1 MISGVAAS
9 PIGPEVTVV
18 NSDAAMGA
26 FEELTWRGLVQQTTA
41 ENMGE
46 VLATPLTMYVGC
58 DPSAPSLHAGNLVP
72 LMLMTHL
79 RRAGHQVIALV
90 GGATGMIGDP
100 SGKSSERKLL
110 ANDEV
115 AANTHKLRAQIEG
128 FFANDDGPPAKM
140 VNNLEWL
147 GSLSL
152 LDFLRDV
159 GKHFAVNQMIQRD
172 SVKSRFESRE
182 EGISYTEFSYMLL
195 QAYDFLELHRRYGCR
210 LQSGASDQW
219 GNIVSGV
226 DLVRRLEGKTV
237 YGLTTP
243 LLTDASGKK
252 YGKSEKGA
260 VYLDP
265 TLTSPYAFYQFWL
278 NTEDASVGRFLRWL
292 TVRPREEIDA
302 LAASPGAERHGQ
314 RALAQDLTR
323 RVHGEAELARV
334 LRATEALFGGGDLRG
349 LGGDLLL
356 EALAAAPSVTVAR
369 DRFAGDGALVVDLLA
384 EVGACPSKSDA
395 RRQLGAGGIAVNG
408 VALGTSSADVKVT
421 AADLIDGRLVVL
433 RRGKRNNYVVRVAES

>member
-1 MISGVAAS
+1 
-9 PIGPEVTVV
+9 
-18 NSDAAMGA
+18 
-26 FEELTWRGLVQQTTA
+26 
-41 ENMGE
+41 
-46 VLATPLTMYVGC
+46 MYVGC

-110 ANDEV
+110 GTDEVSGNTRKLSEQIARFFGNDE
-115 AANTHKLRAQIEG
+115 
-128 FFANDDGPPAKM
+128 GPPVKM
-140 VNNLEWL
+140 VDNLEWL
-147 GSLSL
+147 GGLTL
-152 LDFLRDV
+152 LDFLRDI

-172 SVKSRFESRE
+172 SVKQRFESRE

-195 QAYDFLELHRRYGCR
+195 QAYDFLELFRRHGCR

-226 DLVRRLEGKTV
+226 DLVRRIEGKTV

-265 TLTSPYAFYQFWL
+265 KLTSAYDFYQFWL
-278 NTEDASVGRFLRWL
+278 NTADADVGRFLRWL
-292 TVRPREEIDA
+292 SVRPQEEIESFE
-302 LAASPGAERHGQ
+302 ASPGGERLGQ

-323 RVHGEAELARV
+323 RVHGEAELARI
-334 LRATEALFGGGDLRG
+334 LRANEALFGGGDLRG
-349 LGGDLLL
+349 VPGDLLDS
-356 EALAAAPSVTVAR
+356 ALTAAPSITVPR
-369 DRFAGDGALVVDLLA
+369 GRFDGEGALVVDLLT

-408 VALGTSSADVKVT
+408 VSLGTASVETKVK
-421 AADLIDGRLVVL
+421 ASDLIDGRLLVL
-433 RRGKRNNYVVRVAES
+433 RRGKRNNYVIRVA

>member
-1 MISGVAAS
+1 
-9 PIGPEVTVV
+9 
-18 NSDAAMGA
+18 MGA

-41 ENMGE
+41 ENFSE

-110 ANDEV
+110 AADDV
-115 AANTHKLRAQIEG
+115 SANTRRLRAQIEA
-128 FFANDDGPPAKM
+128 FFANDEGPPVKL
-140 VNNLEWL
+140 VDNLEWL

-152 LDFLRDV
+152 LDFLRDI

-172 SVKSRFESRE
+172 SVRQRFESRE

-195 QAYDFLELHRRYGCR
+195 QAYDFLELYRRYGCR

-260 VYLDP
+260 VYLDRA
-265 TLTSPYAFYQFWL
+265 LTSPYAFYQFWL
-278 NTEDASVGRFLRWL
+278 NTADADVGRFLRWL
-292 TVRPREEIDA
+292 SVRPREEIAA
-302 LAASPGAERHGQ
+302 LEASPGAERHGQ

-334 LRATEALFGGGDLRG
+334 LRATEALFGGGDLRD

-356 EALAAAPSVTVAR
+356 EALAAAPSITVTR
-369 DRFAGDGALVVDLLA
+369 DRFAGEGALVVDLLA

-408 VALGTSSADVKVT
+408 MPLGTSSADVKVT

-433 RRGKRNNYVVRVAES
+433 RRGKRNNYVIRIA

>member
-1 MISGVAAS
+1 
-9 PIGPEVTVV
+9 
-18 NSDAAMGA
+18 MGA

-41 ENMGE
+41 ENMAE

-110 ANDEV
+110 GTDEVSGNTRKLSEQIARFFGNDE
-115 AANTHKLRAQIEG
+115 
-128 FFANDDGPPAKM
+128 GPPVKM
-140 VNNLEWL
+140 VDNLEWL
-147 GSLSL
+147 GGLTL
-152 LDFLRDV
+152 LDFLRDI

-172 SVKSRFESRE
+172 SVKQRFESRE

-195 QAYDFLELHRRYGCR
+195 QAYDFLELFRRHGCR

-226 DLVRRLEGKTV
+226 DLVRRIEGKTV

-265 TLTSPYAFYQFWL
+265 KLTSAYDFYQFWL
-278 NTEDASVGRFLRWL
+278 NTADADVGRFLRWL
-292 TVRPREEIDA
+292 SVRPREEIESFE
-302 LAASPGAERHGQ
+302 ASPGGERLGQ

-323 RVHGEAELARV
+323 RVHGEAELARI
-334 LRATEALFGGGDLRG
+334 LRANEALFGGGDLRG
-349 LGGDLLL
+349 VPGDLLDS
-356 EALAAAPSVTVAR
+356 ALTAAPSITVPR
-369 DRFAGDGALVVDLLA
+369 GRFDGEGALVVDLLT

-408 VALGTSSADVKVT
+408 VSLGTASVETKVK
-421 AADLIDGRLVVL
+421 ASDLIDGRLLVL
-433 RRGKRNNYVVRVAES
+433 RRGKRNNYVIRVA

>member
-1 MISGVAAS
+1 
-9 PIGPEVTVV
+9 VV
-18 NSDAAMGA
+18 NSDPDMGA
-26 FEELTWRGLVQQTTA
+26 FEELSWRGLVQQTTA
-41 ENMGE
+41 ENMAD

-110 ANDEV
+110 ASDEVSENTRKLSAQIQRFFGNDE
-115 AANTHKLRAQIEG
+115 
-128 FFANDDGPPAKM
+128 GPPVKM
-140 VNNLEWL
+140 VDNLEWL

-152 LDFLRDV
+152 LEFLRDV

-172 SVKSRFESRE
+172 SVKQRFESRE

-195 QAYDFLELHRRYGCR
+195 QAYDFLELFRRYGCR

-226 DLVRRLEGKTV
+226 DLVRRLEGKSV

-265 TLTSPYAFYQFWL
+265 KLTSPYAFYQFWL
-278 NTEDASVGRFLRWL
+278 NTEDANVGRFLRWL
-292 TVRPREEIDA
+292 TVRPREEI
-302 LAASPGAERHGQ
+302 AAFEAAPGAERLGQ
-314 RALAQDLTR
+314 RALAEDLTR
-323 RVHGEAELARV
+323 RVHGDAELQRV
-334 LRATEALFGGGDLRG
+334 LRATEALFGGGDLRAIG
-349 LGGDLLL
+349 ADVLD
-356 EALAAAPSVTVAR
+356 EALAAAPSITVPRAR
-369 DRFAGDGALVVDLLA
+369 FEGEGALVVDLLA
-384 EVGACPSKSDA
+384 EVGACASKSDA

-408 VALGTSSADVKVT
+408 IALGTTSAETRTT
-421 AADLIDGRLVVL
+421 AADLIDGRLLVL
-433 RRGKRNNYVVRVAES
+433 RRGKRNNFVIRAS

>member
-1 MISGVAAS
+1 
-9 PIGPEVTVV
+9 
-18 NSDAAMGA
+18 MGA

-356 EALAAAPSVTVAR
+356 EALAAAPSVTVAH

>member
-1 MISGVAAS
+1 
-9 PIGPEVTVV
+9 
-18 NSDAAMGA
+18 MGA

-110 ANDEV
+110 GNDEV
-115 AANTHKLRAQIEG
+115 TANTRRLRAQIEG
-128 FFANDDGPPAKM
+128 FFANDDGPPARM
-140 VNNLEWL
+140 VDNLEWL

-278 NTEDASVGRFLRWL
+278 NTEDANVERFLRWL
-292 TVRPREEIDA
+292 TVRPREEIEA
-302 LAASPGAERHGQ
+302 LAAAPGAERLGQ

-323 RVHGEAELARV
+323 RVHGDAELARV

-356 EALAAAPSVTVAR
+356 EALAAAPSAPVAR

-408 VALGTSSADVKVT
+408 VPLGTSSADVKVT
-421 AADLIDGRLVVL
+421 AGDLIEGRLVVL
-433 RRGKRNNYVVRVAES
+433 RRGKRNNYVIRVAD

>member
-1 MISGVAAS
+1 MLGER
-9 PIGPEVTVV
+9 P
-18 NSDAAMGA
+18 DMGA

-41 ENMGE
+41 ENMAE

-110 ANDEV
+110 GTDEVSGNTRKLSEQIARFFGNDE
-115 AANTHKLRAQIEG
+115 
-128 FFANDDGPPAKM
+128 GPPVKM
-140 VNNLEWL
+140 VDNLEWL
-147 GSLSL
+147 GGLTL
-152 LDFLRDV
+152 LDFLRDI

-172 SVKSRFESRE
+172 SVKQRFESRE

-195 QAYDFLELHRRYGCR
+195 QAYDFLELFRRHGCR

-226 DLVRRLEGKTV
+226 DLVRRIEGKTV

-265 TLTSPYAFYQFWL
+265 KLTSAYDFYQFWL
-278 NTEDASVGRFLRWL
+278 NTADADVGRFLRWL
-292 TVRPREEIDA
+292 SVRPQEEIESFE
-302 LAASPGAERHGQ
+302 ASPGGERLGQ

-323 RVHGEAELARV
+323 RVHGEAELARI
-334 LRATEALFGGGDLRG
+334 LRANEALFGGGDLRG
-349 LGGDLLL
+349 VPGDLLDS
-356 EALAAAPSVTVAR
+356 ALTAAPSITVPR
-369 DRFAGDGALVVDLLA
+369 GRFDGEGALVVDLLT

-408 VALGTSSADVKVT
+408 VSLGTASVETKVK
-421 AADLIDGRLVVL
+421 ASDLIDGRLLVL
-433 RRGKRNNYVVRVAES
+433 RRGKRNNYVIRVA